1 VNPLPGDIRPH
12 NLLADVL
19 RVDEGLV
26 CGDDQPYFP
35 AQLGELEMAVI
46 DDRGRRYYRVTPRF
60 RRVVTEWIAVTVE
73 ATSDHRRFRWDGDD
87 LIVIDDA
94 ALIDEEDPTS
104 GPAVERI
111 RPDADDR
118 YTFQTWEWHVH
129 DAAAEHL
136 DDTARAALALLAT
149 DDPSQIDTLIRYVV
163 GNTYPAADPQ
173 TLRDIRARHRTL
185 ADLPAASAADSDFG
199 GADDE

>member
-1 VNPLPGDIRPH
+1 MPNDIQPH
-12 NLLADVL
+12 NLPAEVL

-35 AQLGELEMAVI
+35 AQLGELEVAVI

-73 ATSDHRRFRWDGDD
+73 ATSDHLRFRWDGDD

-94 ALIDEEDPTS
+94 KLVDDEDPTS

-129 DAAAEHL
+129 DAAEHR
-136 DDTARAALALLAT
+136 DDTTRAALALLAT
-149 DDPSQIDTLIRYVV
+149 DDPSQIDTMIRYLVE
-163 GNTYPAADPQ
+163 NTYPAPDPQ
-173 TLRDIRARHRTL
+173 TLRDIRAQHRTL
-185 ADLPAASAADSDFG
+185 GEFPAAPAADSDSEE
-199 GADDE
+199 ADDE